1 MKHKRLS
8 FFISFLMLSVICLSS
23 CENADIPLYETSTS
37 DISEIIS
44 QIETGEMDFSYS
56 DRDQNSDYDA
66 ESATLICFSD
76 SGSTVTGNGASAS
89 GTDVTIT
96 AAGTYLLTGTAS
108 DAVLTVSAS
117 KTDKIQLVLNGL
129 SLSCTDGPAVYIQS
143 ADKVF
148 ITLAENSENFLSDGN
163 SYEITDDGS
172 TLDAA
177 LFSKED
183 LTINGTG
190 KLTVI
195 GNYKHGIVSKD
206 DLVVTGGILSITSV
220 KVGLCGKDCVKINA
234 GEITID
240 AGSDGIR
247 SDNDE
252 DTSCGYVYISGGTLH
267 ITAGNDGIQ
276 AETVLNIE
284 SGNID
289 MTTGGGSANASTT
302 TGGAWNPGWGNWG
315 GNRPGDF
322 GNSSE
327 TTVDEESAKGL
338 KAGTDL
344 VITGGN
350 FNIDSSDDSIH
361 CNGNI
366 AVTDGVF
373 SLLSGDDGVHAD
385 TTLAVSDG
393 IFDIEKSYEGMEAT
407 DIVISGGT
415 IHITASDDGVNA
427 AGGNDSSSL
436 GGRPGQGMF
445 TGSTG
450 TITISGGYLVVYASG
465 DGIDSNGSLTITGGI
480 TLVAGPTDGANGA
493 LDYESSA
500 TVTGG
505 ILIALGS
512 SGMAQ
517 GFSSAENQ
525 GAILC
530 SFSTQ
535 QAGNF
540 CICNAD
546 GTVVASFTTS
556 KSYSSAVITAP
567 DILSGNSY
575 TLYWNAEIEGADE
588 NGFAQNTTKSGGTVI
603 TQITMTS
610 ELYGSSG
617 GGWNPGGMG
626 GRPGK

>member
-8 FFISFLMLSVICLSS
+8 FFISFLMLSAICLSS
-23 CENADIPLYETSTS
+23 CENADIPLSETSTS

-56 DRDQNSDYDA
+56 DRDQNPDYDA

-284 SGNID
+284 
-289 MTTGGGSANASTT
+289 
-302 TGGAWNPGWGNWG
+302 
-315 GNRPGDF
+315 
-322 GNSSE
+322 
-327 TTVDEESAKGL
+327 
-338 KAGTDL
+338 
-344 VITGGN
+344 
-350 FNIDSSDDSIH
+350 
-361 CNGNI
+361 
-366 AVTDGVF
+366 
-373 SLLSGDDGVHAD
+373 
-385 TTLAVSDG
+385 
-393 IFDIEKSYEGMEAT
+393 
-407 DIVISGGT
+407 
-415 IHITASDDGVNA
+415 
-427 AGGNDSSSL
+427 
-436 GGRPGQGMF
+436 
-445 TGSTG
+445 
-450 TITISGGYLVVYASG
+450 
-465 DGIDSNGSLTITGGI
+465 
-480 TLVAGPTDGANGA
+480 
-493 LDYESSA
+493 
-500 TVTGG
+500 
-505 ILIALGS
+505 
-512 SGMAQ
+512 
-517 GFSSAENQ
+517 
-525 GAILC
+525 
-530 SFSTQ
+530 
-535 QAGNF
+535 
-540 CICNAD
+540 
-546 GTVVASFTTS
+546 
-556 KSYSSAVITAP
+556 
-567 DILSGNSY
+567 
-575 TLYWNAEIEGADE
+575 
-588 NGFAQNTTKSGGTVI
+588 TTKSNETTHLACTAVFRHHRRRTDIRNEVHKTAVGRTRRRVEKIRNTAEIQCRHHRTKAGVCGFPCAPVLFGGDAKQHTCTLRLQSCKAERQALQDKALRISAPPARGRHEADTLPVVALCG
-603 TQITMTS
+603 QGR
-610 ELYGSSG
+610 LGGAPRHLAQGSKGASRHRQAALR
-617 GGWNPGGMG
+617 ML
-626 GRPGK
+626 

>member
-8 FFISFLMLSVICLSS
+8 FFISFLMLSAICLSS
-23 CENADIPLYETSTS
+23 CENADISLSETITS

-44 QIETGEMDFSYS
+44 PIETGEMDFSYS
-56 DRDQNSDYDA
+56 DRDQNPDYDA

-96 AAGTYLLTGTAS
+96 AAGTYLLTGTAN

-163 SYEITDDGS
+163 SYEIIDDGS

-190 KLTVI
+190 KLTVT

-206 DLVVTGGILSITSV
+206 DLIITGGILSITSV

-234 GEITID
+234 GKITID

-289 MTTGGGSANASTT
+289 MTTGGGNANASTT
-302 TGGAWNPGWGNWG
+302 TGGTWNPGWGNWG

-322 GNSSE
+322 NNSSE

-344 VITGGN
+344 IITGGN

-366 AVTDGVF
+366 AITDGVF
-373 SLLSGDDGVHAD
+373 FLLSGDDGIHAD
-385 TTLAVSDG
+385 TTLAVSGG

-415 IHITASDDGVNA
+415 IRITASDDGVNA

-512 SGMAQ
+512 SSMAQ

-546 GTVVASFTTS
+546 GTVIASFTTS